1 MKFSGLGK
9 GLESLIPKKTS
20 IISQNGD
27 QDAGDEK
34 LRHKESI
41 FLIEVDRIKGN
52 PYQPRRDFNKEELQ
66 SLAES
71 IREHGILQPLIV
83 TKAEEETNLGI
94 KVFYELVAGERRLK
108 AAKMAGLSFI
118 PAVIR
123 QKTEEK
129 QKLELALIENI
140 QRSDLNAIEK
150 AKGYEKLTKEFGLT
164 QKEISGK
171 MGQSREAITNTLRL
185 LNLPVE
191 IQRAIESGKI
201 SEGHG
206 RTILAAPTDQQKWV
220 MFNEII
226 GKNLSVRAAENLS
239 RKIKGVARI
248 IRGVTESPEVKFLES
263 RLEDFFGTKVK
274 LTKSGRRGHI
284 LIEFYSP
291 EELNT
296 ILGKI
301 LKS

>member
-9 GLESLIPKKTS
+9 GLESLIPKKTLTKSES
-20 IISQNGD
+20 IVLDGTL
-27 QDAGDEK
+27 K
-34 LRHKESI
+34 TKESV

-83 TKAEEETNLGI
+83 TKNEEETSSGI
-94 KVFYELVAGERRLK
+94 KVSYELVAGERRLK
-108 AAKMAGLSFI
+108 AAKIAGLSFI
-118 PAVIR
+118 PAIIR
-123 QKTEEK
+123 QNTEKK

-140 QRSDLNAIEK
+140 QRADLNAIEK

-164 QKEISGK
+164 QKEISEK
-171 MGQSREAITNTLRL
+171 IGQSREGVNNTLRL
-185 LNLPVE
+185 LNLPIE
-191 IQRAIESGKI
+191 IQRAIETGKI

-206 RTILAAPTDQQKWV
+206 RAILSAQTDNQIWA
-220 MFNEII
+220 MFNEIV
-226 GKNLSVRAAENLS
+226 GKNLNVRAAENLS
-239 RKIKGVARI
+239 RKIKGVAKI
-248 IRGVTESPEVKFLES
+248 VRGVAKNPEVRVLES
-263 RLEDFFGTKVK
+263 KLEDFFGTKVR
-274 LTKSGRRGHI
+274 LAKSGRRGRI

-291 EELNT
+291 EELT
-296 ILGKI
+296 AILDKI